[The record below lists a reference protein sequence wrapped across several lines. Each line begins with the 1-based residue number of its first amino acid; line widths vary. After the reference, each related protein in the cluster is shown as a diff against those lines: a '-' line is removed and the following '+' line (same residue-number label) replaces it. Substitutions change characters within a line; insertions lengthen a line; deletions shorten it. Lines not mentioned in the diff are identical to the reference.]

1 MSGINKIANIR
12 VYLSGAME
20 QTKDYGSGWRL
31 EVTAELIK
39 IGMNPNNILDP
50 ISDRTGKTPIKE
62 EVHRIKLFKDTNNY
76 RELKELSKTIIR
88 HDLRMV
94 DISDALIL
102 GIISCDNKFPSTFG
116 TTHEIITAVE
126 QHKPIF
132 IYTNLSYKDFPLWLL
147 GLLPDLSYWTSTAE
161 ELAQLIYRDVEENI
175 NKESKWIIV
184 QPIS

>member
-1 MSGINKIANIR
+1 
-12 VYLSGAME
+12 ME
-20 QTKDYGSGWRL
+20 FVDFDTTWRNQ
-31 EVTAELIK
+31 VTHELIK
-39 IGMNPNNILDP
+39 VGINSNNILDP
-50 ISDRTGKTPIKE
+50 ILDRTGKMPIKE
-62 EVHRIKLFKDTNNY
+62 EIRRIKLFKDTNNF

-102 GIISCDNKFPSTFG
+102 GVISQDNKFPTTFG

-132 IYTNLSYKDFPLWLL
+132 VYSNLAYKEFPLWLI
-147 GLLPDLSYWTSTAE
+147 GLLPNLNYWARTAE

-175 NKESKWIIV
+175 NKESKWVIV
-184 QPIS
+184 EPIS